1 MSIFRLYVKGPLLT
15 LKIRW
20 QSHSPAREVWILTG
34 PEMPRDSLSN
44 NIHLYDQL
52 DKRIEKETVPFET

>member
-1 MSIFRLYVKGPLLT
+1 MSIFGLYVKDPLPT

-52 DKRIEKETVPFET
+52 DKRIEKETET

>member
-1 MSIFRLYVKGPLLT
+1 MSIFGLYVKDPLPT

-20 QSHSPAREVWILTG
+20 QSHSPAREAWILTG

-52 DKRIEKETVPFET
+52 DKRIEKETET